1 MGSGRIRRRVRSGLP
16 GRPILLFCERKQRHL
31 GGLLQAAVQRPVSV
45 PRHNGHHSDSHR
57 RLGLRQRGQ
66 SHDRAW
72 CGRQR
77 IRRWAVFVG
86 LRSQRDRY
94 GLVVVVLVDNPDP
107 GHRTRGRTRR
117 CFGSGPPR
125 RCGLLVFPQ
134 TQVTLQKAAASI
146 PRCAGGSLREEA
158 VRAWHALSIFESR
171 RAARLSI
178 WPARSRGISYDSR
191 GTGDGVEGDG
201 SERTTTCDL
210 ESSPAKVG
218 GRKAVGYRTRTDSA
232 LKSKRY

>member
-1 MGSGRIRRRVRSGLP
+1 MGASGAAFVADCLDDQYCCSANENSAISGACCKQQFSDRYLFPATTGTTVTVIGASGYGSGGSPTTGPGAGGRGSG
-16 GRPILLFCERKQRHL
+16 G
-31 GGLLQAAVQRPVSV
+31 
-45 PRHNGHHSDSHR
+45 
-57 RLGLRQRGQ
+57 GQ
-66 SHDRAW
+66 S
-72 CGRQR
+72 
-77 IRRWAVFVG
+77 
-86 LRSQRDRY
+86 LS
-94 GLVVVVLVDNPDP
+94 
-107 GHRTRGRTRR
+107 
-117 CFGSGPPR
+117 GSGPSGTSTASSSSSSSTTPILAI
-125 RCGLLVFPQ
+125 GLGVGLGGALVLVLLAGAVCLCFQ